1 MSVTVEYQNNLYTLL
16 VDKNGDVIAVEQ
28 KLIENPPAT
37 LRESL
42 RTLCQGIIRRKEN
55 LLVVL
60 GDEKILDQQ
69 TIFNTP
75 TTTRR
80 RRRAN
85 TSKQIKKSEAPKA
98 DASDEDETQEAGA
111 APAPTENSS
120 ASLAGK
126 RFIFDRIGGEISV
139 HGATSLLFS
148 RMLEDPQLSGA
159 ISADI
164 MDNII
169 SAFVG
174 LLTK

>member
-1 MSVTVEYQNNLYTLL
+1 M
-16 VDKNGDVIAVEQ
+16 
-28 KLIENPPAT
+28 
-37 LRESL
+37 
-42 RTLCQGIIRRKEN
+42 
-55 LLVVL
+55 VL

-98 DASDEDETQEAGA
+98 DTSDEDETQEAGA
-111 APAPTENSS
+111 APAPTENSG

-139 HGATSLLFS
+139 HGATSLLSS
-148 RMLEDPQLSGA
+148 RMLEDPQLSGV

-164 MDNII
+164 MDVII